1 MNTEKKDLSINSSQC
16 VRERFRF
23 LFDNLDI
30 DEFRLV
36 CAQREKQEL
45 DEKIKII
52 KREIRRENKQRRI
65 WKMAENIEDEI
76 NEYLIKAS
84 KPRSEFEKMLLDK
97 MKKELGTVTSVKE
110 LSRFLKMNQNSIYKA
125 IDNGEIL
132 SFKRGKRKFIVTEG
146 ILPFLRD

>member
-52 KREIRRENKQRRI
+52 KKEIRRENKQRRI

>member
-52 KREIRRENKQRRI
+52 KKEIRRENKQRRI
-65 WKMAENIEDEI
+65 WKMVENIEDEI

>member
-132 SFKRGKRKFIVTEG
+132 SFKRGKKKFIVTEG

>member
-36 CAQREKQEL
+36 CAQREKQKL

>member
-45 DEKIKII
+45 DEKIGFV
-52 KREIRRENKQRRI
+52 
-65 WKMAENIEDEI
+65 NI
-76 NEYLIKAS
+76 
-84 KPRSEFEKMLLDK
+84 F
-97 MKKELGTVTSVKE
+97 
-110 LSRFLKMNQNSIYKA
+110 
-125 IDNGEIL
+125 
-132 SFKRGKRKFIVTEG
+132 
-146 ILPFLRD
+146 

>member
-52 KREIRRENKQRRI
+52 KKEIRRENKQRRI

-110 LSRFLKMNQNSIYKA
+110 LSRFLKMNQNSIYKV

>member
-1 MNTEKKDLSINSSQC
+1 
-16 VRERFRF
+16 
-23 LFDNLDI
+23 
-30 DEFRLV
+30 
-36 CAQREKQEL
+36 
-45 DEKIKII
+45 
-52 KREIRRENKQRRI
+52 
-65 WKMAENIEDEI
+65 MAENIEDEI

-125 IDNGEIL
+125 IDNGGIL
-132 SFKRGKRKFIVTEG
+132 SFKRGKRKFIITEG

>member
-1 MNTEKKDLSINSSQC
+1 MSTEKKDLSINSSQC

-52 KREIRRENKQRRI
+52 KKEIRRENKQRRI

-132 SFKRGKRKFIVTEG
+132 SFKRGKRKFIITEG

>member
-52 KREIRRENKQRRI
+52 KKEIRRENKQRRI

-132 SFKRGKRKFIVTEG
+132 SFKRGKRKFIITEG

>member
-1 MNTEKKDLSINSSQC
+1 MNTKKKDLSINSSQC

-52 KREIRRENKQRRI
+52 KKEIRRENKQRRI

>member
-1 MNTEKKDLSINSSQC
+1 MNTKKKDLSINSSQC

-30 DEFRLV
+30 DEFMLV

-52 KREIRRENKQRRI
+52 KKEIRRENKQRRI

-132 SFKRGKRKFIVTEG
+132 SFKRGKRKFIITEG

>member
-1 MNTEKKDLSINSSQC
+1 
-16 VRERFRF
+16 
-23 LFDNLDI
+23 
-30 DEFRLV
+30 
-36 CAQREKQEL
+36 
-45 DEKIKII
+45 
-52 KREIRRENKQRRI
+52 
-65 WKMAENIEDEI
+65 MAENIEDEI

-110 LSRFLKMNQNSIYKA
+110 LSRFLKMNQNSIYKV

-132 SFKRGKRKFIVTEG
+132 SFKRGKRKFIITEG

>member
-36 CAQREKQEL
+36 CAQRERQEL

-52 KREIRRENKQRRI
+52 KKEIRRENKQRRI

>member
-1 MNTEKKDLSINSSQC
+1 
-16 VRERFRF
+16 
-23 LFDNLDI
+23 
-30 DEFRLV
+30 
-36 CAQREKQEL
+36 
-45 DEKIKII
+45 
-52 KREIRRENKQRRI
+52 
-65 WKMAENIEDEI
+65 MAENIEDEI

>member
-1 MNTEKKDLSINSSQC
+1 
-16 VRERFRF
+16 
-23 LFDNLDI
+23 
-30 DEFRLV
+30 
-36 CAQREKQEL
+36 
-45 DEKIKII
+45 
-52 KREIRRENKQRRI
+52 
-65 WKMAENIEDEI
+65 
-76 NEYLIKAS
+76 
-84 KPRSEFEKMLLDK
+84 MLLDK

>member
-132 SFKRGKRKFIVTEG
+132 SFKRGKRKFIITEG

>member
-1 MNTEKKDLSINSSQC
+1 MNTEKKDLSINNSQC

-52 KREIRRENKQRRI
+52 KKEIRRENKQRRI

>member
-52 KREIRRENKQRRI
+52 KKEIRRENKQRRI
-65 WKMAENIEDEI
+65 WKMAENIED
-76 NEYLIKAS
+76 
-84 KPRSEFEKMLLDK
+84 
-97 MKKELGTVTSVKE
+97 
-110 LSRFLKMNQNSIYKA
+110 
-125 IDNGEIL
+125 
-132 SFKRGKRKFIVTEG
+132 
-146 ILPFLRD
+146 

>member
-1 MNTEKKDLSINSSQC
+1 
-16 VRERFRF
+16 
-23 LFDNLDI
+23 
-30 DEFRLV
+30 
-36 CAQREKQEL
+36 
-45 DEKIKII
+45 
-52 KREIRRENKQRRI
+52 
-65 WKMAENIEDEI
+65 MAENIEDEI

-132 SFKRGKRKFIVTEG
+132 SFKRGKRKFIITEG